1 MNTWTKQM
9 GHPVVF
15 VNTTSKTNITL
26 TQQQFLLNPNVKPNE
41 ISDYELVSNIINSY
55 IILYK

>member
-1 MNTWTKQM
+1 M

>member
-15 VNTTSKTNITL
+15 VNTINKANLSL

-41 ISDYELVSNIINSY
+41 VSNYEYASN
-55 IILYK
+55 